1 MAGSKGRD
9 RSAKERSDRSL
20 SRAVAHEDKL
30 KQRKDSK
37 ADEQDRRS
45 ASPARTIPASP
56 SDAPASKPMLGASP
70 KKQGKPVESQLEEA
84 VPPISQVDAP
94 PRSVSASKRVRLP
107 DEAGGVAV
115 KFLKEHPWM
124 RRWTLCCR

>member
-30 KQRKDSK
+30 KHRKESK
-37 ADEQDRRS
+37 IDKADRRS

-56 SDAPASKPMLGASP
+56 SDAPVSKPMLGASP
-70 KKQGKPVESQLEEA
+70 KKKGKPISETQKDDA
-84 VPPISQVDAP
+84 VKPLDQPDDTR
-94 PRSVSASKRVRLP
+94 RSISASKRVRLP
-107 DEAGGVAV
+107 DEAGGMA
-115 KFLKEHPWM
+115 
-124 RRWTLCCR
+124 